1 MASVPGTSALASC
14 ARRARVHHAR
24 PAWLKVAGLALITLA
39 LFLTWRY
46 TGLADYATAGRISG
60 WARAVRGKPWS
71 VVLVVAAYTIAT
83 FTMFPRP
90 LITLFAVV
98 AYGPWLG
105 LATALVGII
114 LAALCAYEVG
124 HVLPRHT
131 LQDVAGDRFD
141 EVSRSLRG
149 HGVAAG
155 FAVSIAPVAPFPV
168 VGMMAGAAGI
178 KRWQYIIG
186 TVLGMM
192 PGTLATTFFAGHL
205 AEVLDDPSKMNYWL
219 VAGIVIVFAALIAIV
234 RWWLLRA
241 AHPSRSS

>member
-1 MASVPGTSALASC
+1 
-14 ARRARVHHAR
+14 VHHAR
-24 PAWLKVAGLALITLA
+24 PAWLKVAAIALISLA

-46 TGLADYATAGRISG
+46 TGLADYATADRISG
-60 WARAVRGKPWS
+60 WARAVRGEPWS
-71 VVLVVAAYTIAT
+71 VVLVVAAYTVAT

-124 HVLPRHT
+124 RVLPKHT
-131 LQDVAGDRFD
+131 LRDVAGDRFD
-141 EVSRSLRG
+141 EVSKSFRG

-205 AEVLDDPSKMNYWL
+205 AEVLNDPSKMNYWL
-219 VAGIVIVFAALIAIV
+219 VAGIVIVFAALVAIV
-234 RWWLLRA
+234 RWWLLRTQ
-241 AHPSRSS
+241 AH